1 MTSLR
6 CWSSSTLDLQ
16 CTGAS
21 ATAEVSQSAAATLSD
36 AGIRSGVVGRGGKTA
51 AARQHSRH
59 AALASRS
66 TRMLY
71 VSAIWQACNAEEA
84 EHHSALAQLLQ
95 ALAALVHAA
104 RAAADLQE
112 AVVGVAISFMTLL
125 SGSDLLARSV
135 HRCSAEADV
144 GQPAA
149 ATRSDDGILM
159 FVGSRGGGAAGARSV
174 CARDQRSTIGPRFTL
189 VKK

>member
-1 MTSLR
+1 MHRSRSQLTGNGH
-6 CWSSSTLDLQ
+6 DLGRWDTVRRGRQ
-16 CTGAS
+16 RRQNGSGA
-21 ATAEVSQSAAATLSD
+21 T
-36 AGIRSGVVGRGGKTA
+36 
-51 AARQHSRH
+51 
-59 AALASRS
+59 ALASRS

-84 EHHSALAQLLQ
+84 QHHSALARL
-95 ALAALVHAA
+95 LVHAA

-112 AVVGVAISFMTLL
+112 AMVGVAISFMTLL

-149 ATRSDDGILM
+149 ATRSDDGIRM
-159 FVGSRGGGAAGARSV
+159 FVGSRGGGAAGARSL
-174 CARDQRSTIGPRFTL
+174 CTRGQRSTIGPRFTL
-189 VKK
+189 VIEE